1 MHEKLIIHQ
10 VKLVKIMLKDNHLTN
25 NSIKKNNRLKK

>member
-10 VKLVKIMLKDNHLTN
+10 VKLVKIMLKDNLQTN
-25 NSIKKNNRLKK
+25 NYIKKNNQLKK